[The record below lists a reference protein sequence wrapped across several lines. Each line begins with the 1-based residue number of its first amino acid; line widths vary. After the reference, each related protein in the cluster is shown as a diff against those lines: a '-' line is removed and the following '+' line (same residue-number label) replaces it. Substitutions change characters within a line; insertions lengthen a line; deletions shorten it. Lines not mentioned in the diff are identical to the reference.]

1 MMGNAIVTTRKRRSR
16 GAMKNKLPLADTLE
30 LLASGIR
37 VVIKARTRMIYVQ
50 HVRRVWC
57 IFAV

>member
-1 MMGNAIVTTRKRRSR
+1 
-16 GAMKNKLPLADTLE
+16 MKNKLPLADTLE